1 MARPGR
7 GAKALGRL
15 TTVKGRPA
23 QMLWLHGA
31 RGHGKVTLRV
41 GPSEYWA
48 FTSDPTEV
56 AIRDAMIAEHDGNV
70 WAAINALARQGTR
83 AHRDQPK
90 EPRDDGCD
98 R

>member
-1 MARPGR
+1 
-7 GAKALGRL
+7 
-15 TTVKGRPA
+15 
-23 QMLWLHGA
+23 MLWLNGA
-31 RGHGKVTLRV
+31 RGHGKVTLCV

-56 AIRDAMIAEHDGNV
+56 AIRDEMISRHDGNV
-70 WAAINALARQGTR
+70 WAAINALARRGTR

-90 EPRDDGCD
+90 ERRDDGRD